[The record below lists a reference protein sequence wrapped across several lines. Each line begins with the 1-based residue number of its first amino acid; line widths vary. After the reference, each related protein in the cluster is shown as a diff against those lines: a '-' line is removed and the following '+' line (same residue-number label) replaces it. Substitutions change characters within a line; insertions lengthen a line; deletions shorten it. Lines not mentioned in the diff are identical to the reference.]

1 MSGTVENN
9 GYFRKKHGHLNSY
22 LRAES
27 RIRGTVL
34 GANQCLA
41 KLSCF

>member
-1 MSGTVENN
+1 MSGTVEYN
-9 GYFRKKHGHLNSY
+9 GYFREKQGHFTSY

-27 RIRGTVL
+27 RIRATVV
-34 GANQCLA
+34 GANQRLA